1 MRKRAPAAAIA
12 TRPFP
17 AQVLPCFPFGGSYYD
32 ALPAIALAQQ
42 AAAAARARADAAG
55 PSLKKPSAFLAESSD
70 EGEARPPK
78 DAPALKSAAVAG
90 QATLFS
96 FLQGKAK

>member
-1 MRKRAPAAAIA
+1 MRKRAPAAATA

-17 AQVLPCFPFGGSYYD
+17 AQVLPSFPFGGSYYD

-78 DAPALKSAAVAG
+78 AAPALKSAAVAG